1 SRRRPAS
8 PSRGKRVTDAAL
20 PAGSMPLGSS
30 RLALAR
36 LIALL
41 LPLGLLGG
49 ALGSQYLGG
58 LHPCEMCYWQRWPH
72 GAAILL
78 AALAFTGPA
87 ESSRS
92 RVLTLGAALAIAVS
106 GAIGVYHAGVEL
118 GIFEGLTACTATGA
132 ITLDDILSTPLVRCD
147 QVQWSF
153 LGISM
158 AGWNALLS
166 LGGAALIAVLALRA
180 ATR

>member
-1 SRRRPAS
+1 M
-8 PSRGKRVTDAAL
+8 TDAAL
-20 PAGSMPLGSS
+20 SAGSMPLGLT
-30 RLALAR
+30 RAALAR

-72 GAAILL
+72 GAAIALAAIAFTAPAESTRARTLTLL
-78 AALAFTGPA
+78 AALA
-87 ESSRS
+87 
-92 RVLTLGAALAIAVS
+92 VAVS

-118 GIFEGLTACTATGA
+118 GVFEGLTACTATGPA
-132 ITLDDILSTPLVRCD
+132 TLQDILSTPLVRCD

-158 AGWNALLS
+158 AGWNAVLS
-166 LGGAALIAVLALRA
+166 LGGAAVILFLSLRA
-180 ATR
+180 DK